1 LGFWFLFKLWFLF
14 LFKLRFLFLFKLR
27 FLFLLPVGPGKL
39 DLPNV
44 EDILV
49 VKKGEPLGGTPAL
62 EGGEGEEVGS
72 VLAHL
77 VREHRHLSFPLIF
90 TNMF

>member
-1 LGFWFLFKLWFLF
+1 M
-14 LFKLRFLFLFKLR
+14 LRFWFLFKLR

-49 VKKGEPLGGTPAL
+49 VEKGQPLGGTPAL
-62 EGGEGEEVGS
+62 EGGEGEEVGR

-77 VREHRHLSFPLIF
+77 VREHRHLSFPLKF
-90 TNMF
+90 TKIIKKTSPNYDHE